1 MPRPTT
7 LPHIPQFSLPH
18 ILVKS
23 DNLRSLVAVPTQAA
37 VQRMSISGV
46 LLEEVL
52 GQRGA
57 V

>member
-23 DNLRSLVAVPTQAA
+23 DNLRSMVAVPTQAA

-46 LLEEVL
+46 SLEEVL

>member
-23 DNLRSLVAVPTQAA
+23 DNLHSMVAVSTQAA

-46 LLEEVL
+46 SLEEVL

>member
-23 DNLRSLVAVPTQAA
+23 ENLRSLVAVPTQAA

-46 LLEEVL
+46 SLEEVL